1 MTDATRALITELPLD
16 RATVEALVLG
26 PEMGALVTFEGRVRN
41 HDPEA
46 SDTVDRLDYEAHPDA
61 QRILEEILSEF
72 ARDATDERGEVRI
85 AAHHRIGTLAV
96 EDTALLVSVSAA
108 HRTDTF
114 DVCRNVVEQIKARVP
129 IWKKQFSNN
138 QGSWVGLS

>member
-1 MTDATRALITELPLD
+1 MTSSGRALITELPLD
-16 RATVEALVLG
+16 RGAVEALVLG

-46 SDTVDRLDYEAHPDA
+46 PDTVDRLDYEAHPDA
-61 QRILEEILSEF
+61 QRILEDILAEF
-72 ARDATDERGEVRI
+72 ARVATDDGGELRI

-96 EDTALLVSVSAA
+96 EDTALLVSVTAA
-108 HRTDTF
+108 HRADTF
-114 DVCRNVVEQIKARVP
+114 EVCRDVVEQIKARVP

-138 QGSWVGLS
+138 EGSWVGLS